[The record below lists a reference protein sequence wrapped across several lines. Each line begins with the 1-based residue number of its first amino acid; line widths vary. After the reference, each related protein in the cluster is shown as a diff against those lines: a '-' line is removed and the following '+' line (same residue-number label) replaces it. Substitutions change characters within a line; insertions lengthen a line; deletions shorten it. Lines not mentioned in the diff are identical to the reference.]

1 MSKKDKKVIKFNRFV
16 RINAV
21 TVIIFAIMVYLICV
35 FVSSLNKDVITTYT
49 VTEFNVSNDISL
61 DGIIVRNE
69 EILSASCNGYLCCY
83 EGEGQKVPIN
93 KPVFTI
99 DSSGTVVNNALSSN
113 DANSVLSDEDFKNLR
128 ATVSNYKYNYSDL
141 DFGSIY
147 MLENQFTNEIYEFTS
162 KIISEDAGLSGSTSL
177 NDVKALAPGVLSYN
191 IDSFEHI
198 TVDNISADLFKN
210 QTTSINV
217 FKTGDEVKSGN
228 VIAKVVT
235 SDKWNIICPI
245 TDEDASLFEEG
256 TLIRFKITGNNL
268 TIRAPFEII
277 QKPDGK
283 YLNIQMTRY
292 MIDFLQDRYVKV
304 VIKREND
311 SGLKVPVSAVVS
323 KDVVHIPRQYLTA
336 AGDEKS
342 VNKLG
347 RKIKRDGKD
356 SSLEYFVPDI
366 IYSDEDYIYV
376 DIDEFLE
383 GDKICDITND
393 KETLWTFFDTSTCE
407 GVYVA
412 NKGQAEFRYIK
423 YTKQIGDFYVVD
435 PSGNIKS
442 GDQIVLNQT
451 DVKESQIIY

>member
-1 MSKKDKKVIKFNRFV
+1 MSKKDKKVTKFNRFV
-16 RINAV
+16 RVNAV

-35 FVSSLNKDVITTYT
+35 FVSSLNKDTITTYT
-49 VTEFNVSNDISL
+49 VTEFNVSNDINL
-61 DGIIVRNE
+61 DGVIVRQE
-69 EILSASCNGYLCCY
+69 QILSASTNGYLCCY

-99 DSSGTVVNNALSSN
+99 DSSGTVVKDALSSN
-113 DANSVLSDEDFKNLR
+113 DATSVLSDDDFKNLR
-128 ATVSNYKYNYSDL
+128 ATVSSYKYNYSDL

-147 MLENQFTNEIYEFTS
+147 MLENQFINELYEFTT
-162 KIISEDAGLSGSTSL
+162 KIISEDTRLINSTSL
-177 NDVKALAPGVLSYN
+177 NDVIATEPGVLSYN
-191 IDSFEHI
+191 IDGFESL
-198 TVDNISADLFKN
+198 TVDNVNMNTFTN
-210 QTTSINV
+210 QSTIINV

-228 VIAKVVT
+228 NIAKVIL

-245 TDEDASLFEEG
+245 SEEDLDLIKDEAL
-256 TLIRFKITGNNL
+256 LRFRISGSNIT
-268 TIRAPFEII
+268 IKAPFEII
-277 QKPDGK
+277 NKPDGV
-283 YLNIQMTRY
+283 YLNITMTRF
-292 MIDFLQDRYVKV
+292 MIDFLQDRYVSV
-304 VIKREND
+304 TIKRQND
-311 SGLKVPVSAVVS
+311 NGLKVPVSSVVT
-323 KDVVHIPRQYLTA
+323 KQVVHIPRQYLTA

-347 RKIKRDGKD
+347 RKVKREGKD
-356 SSLEYFVPDI
+356 SSLEYFVPDV

-423 YTKQIGDFYVVD
+423 PTKQIDDFYVVD
-435 PSGNIKS
+435 PTGNIKS
-442 GDQIVLNQT
+442 GDQIVLEQAE
-451 DVKESQIIY
+451 VKESQIIY